1 MIFNQRY
8 SNDIKFT
15 IINHI
20 NFYMNNIHTT
30 SLNLILYTLLIICA
44 LSVPY
49 SHFKDIKQKCDD
61 TFEITGVTNGK
72 CEYKM
77 F

>member
-1 MIFNQRY
+1 
-8 SNDIKFT
+8 
-15 IINHI
+15 
-20 NFYMNNIHTT
+20 MNNIHTT